1 MEIDVVFNFV
11 CSNTMATDKWALSL
25 SFGCS
30 MVDVDLSCLYPV
42 VSPSVERHPSDESV
56 DVCSC
61 YDAEPS
67 AVGTNA
73 VDKLEFA
80 NQLAT
85 QPS

>member
-1 MEIDVVFNFV
+1 VFNFV

-30 MVDVDLSCLYPV
+30 MVDVDLSCLYP
-42 VSPSVERHPSDESV
+42 DESV

-61 YDAEPS
+61 YGAEPL

-73 VDKLEFA
+73 ADKLEFA
-80 NQLAT
+80 NQLAI

>member
-1 MEIDVVFNFV
+1 MPIILGLLLKFVIIDCMN
-11 CSNTMATDKWALSL
+11 
-25 SFGCS
+25 
-30 MVDVDLSCLYPV
+30 
-42 VSPSVERHPSDESV
+42 SPDESV

-61 YDAEPS
+61 CGAEPL